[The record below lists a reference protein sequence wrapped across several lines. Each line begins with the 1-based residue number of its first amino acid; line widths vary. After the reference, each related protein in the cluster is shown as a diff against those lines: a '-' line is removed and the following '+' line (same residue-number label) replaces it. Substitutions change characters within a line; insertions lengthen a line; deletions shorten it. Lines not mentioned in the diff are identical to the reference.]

1 MAAEIKEENLS
12 LALRFIVEKFGKDA
26 LLNQDKVKAILPDLL
41 SNKFSTE
48 TSWVMDAINSG
59 IVSILLNPNNTN
71 EEAIEK
77 AKDVFEKH
85 YVTEIRQEYVLD
97 CLSYALGWTNTKVD
111 SLEEYKAKVNK
122 KNSKPKFNLE
132 KEIVFKDNI
141 DDNNKHNEQK
151 EPDYD
156 EILNQQKEEYR
167 QEPIN
172 TNRQFND
179 NNLNNRNNPNQYDNS
194 NGNKKKLLLLI
205 PLLLIILGL
214 GITKLSGGPGDV
226 EVSDFYFTP
235 QTKLNGTT
243 YMIEDG
249 ETVELNL
256 TFDAKKENKIDK
268 NKISY
273 SLDDNKVCNYQK
285 QTYNKCIL
293 VGVGEGTTTLHIYYD
308 DKEIQAIN
316 IGVGNVDSNDSD
328 DVAVESIYPSS
339 NAQKSG
345 SGYVLPVGKEAQLK
359 VKLSGDDV
367 ENDELS
373 YSLDDSS
380 IADLSYDGNK
390 CILYGNQAGS
400 TTLRI
405 MYDGDE
411 IYSVGLTFK
420 ESETASSNNN
430 NSSSNSEA
438 NSEVDLVVKG
448 YLGNYGNALNYG
460 SIGYVSDY
468 LTSSGALYK
477 QLSKTIPKTYEKG
490 TKVDVVGYTKNSMK
504 REGNKYRVSTTIEYN
519 IYKEDKGL
527 QYQKEYME
535 FIVVQSSGQWLIDH
549 YDNWQMLEQHNI

>member
-26 LLNQDKVKAILPDLL
+26 LLNQNKVKAILPDLL
-41 SNKFSTE
+41 SNKFTTE

-59 IVSILLNPNNTN
+59 IVGILLNPNNTN

-77 AKDVFEKH
+77 AKDVFENH
-85 YVTEIRQEYVLD
+85 YVTEMRQEYVLD

-111 SLEEYKAKVNK
+111 SLDEYKAKVNK
-122 KNSKPKFNLE
+122 KNSKPKLNLE
-132 KEIVFKDNI
+132 KEIVFKDSI

-167 QEPIN
+167 QEPVN
-172 TNRQFND
+172 TNIQFND
-179 NNLNNRNNPNQYDNS
+179 NNLNNRNNQNQYNNS

-268 NKISY
+268 KKISY

-293 VGVGEGTTTLHIYYD
+293 VGVGEGTTTLRIYYD
-308 DKEIQAIN
+308 DKEIQTIN

-345 SGYVLPVGKEAQLK
+345 SGYVLPVGEEAQLK

-420 ESETASSNNN
+420 ESDITSSNND
-430 NSSSNSEA
+430 SNSNSDS

-448 YLGNYGNALNYG
+448 YLENYGNARNYG
-460 SIGYVSDY
+460 SISYVSDY
-468 LTSSGALYK
+468 LTSSGDLYK

-490 TKVDVVGYTKNSMK
+490 TQVDVVGYTKNSMK
-504 REGNKYRVSTTIEYN
+504 REGNKYRVSATIEYN
-519 IYKEDKGL
+519 IYKQDKGA

>member
-26 LLNQDKVKAILPDLL
+26 LLNQNKVKAILPDLL
-41 SNKFSTE
+41 SNKFTTE

-59 IVSILLNPNNTN
+59 IVGILLNPNNTN

-85 YVTEIRQEYVLD
+85 YVTEMRQEYVLD

-111 SLEEYKAKVNK
+111 SLDEYKAKVNK
-122 KNSKPKFNLE
+122 KNSKPKLNLE
-132 KEIVFKDNI
+132 KEIVFKDSI

-172 TNRQFND
+172 TNRQFD
-179 NNLNNRNNPNQYDNS
+179 NTNLNNRNNQNNYNDS

-205 PLLLIILGL
+205 PLLLIIIGL
-214 GITKLSGGPGDV
+214 GVTKLFSGPGDV
-226 EVSDFYFTP
+226 EVSDFYFSP

-243 YMIEDG
+243 YMIDKN
-249 ETVELNL
+249 ETVQLNITL
-256 TFDAKKENKIDK
+256 DAKNKDKIDK
-268 NKISY
+268 DKISY
-273 SLDDNKVCNYQK
+273 SLDDNTVCNYK
-285 QTYNKCIL
+285 KETYNKCIL
-293 VGVGEGTTTLHIYYD
+293 VGVGEGTTTLRIYYN

-316 IGVGNVDSNDSD
+316 IGVGDVDSNDSD

-345 SGYVLPVGKEAQLK
+345 SGYVLPVGEEAQLK
-359 VKLSGDDV
+359 VKLSGDDI
-367 ENDELS
+367 EKDELS

-390 CILYGNQAGS
+390 CKIYGNQAGS

-405 MYDGDE
+405 MYDGEE

-430 NSSSNSEA
+430 SNSDS

-448 YLGNYGNALNYG
+448 YLGNYADALNYG

-468 LTSSGALYK
+468 LTSSGDLYK

-490 TKVDVVGYTKNSMK
+490 TQVDVVGYTKNSMK
-504 REGNKYRVSTTIEYN
+504 REGNKYRVSATIEYN
-519 IYKEDKGL
+519 IYKQDKEA

>member
-26 LLNQDKVKAILPDLL
+26 LLNQNKVKAILPDLL
-41 SNKFSTE
+41 SNKFTTE

-59 IVSILLNPNNTN
+59 IVGILLNPNNTN

-77 AKDVFEKH
+77 AKDVFENH

-111 SLEEYKAKVNK
+111 SLDEYKAKVNK
-122 KNSKPKFNLE
+122 KNSKPKLNLE
-132 KEIVFKDNI
+132 KEIVFKDSI

-167 QEPIN
+167 QEPVN

-179 NNLNNRNNPNQYDNS
+179 NNLNNRNNQNNYNNS

-293 VGVGEGTTTLHIYYD
+293 VGVGEGTTTLRIYYD
-308 DKEIQAIN
+308 DKEIQTIN

-345 SGYVLPVGKEAQLK
+345 SGYVLPVGEEAQLK
-359 VKLSGDDV
+359 VKLSGDDI
-367 ENDELS
+367 EKDELS

-380 IADLSYDGNK
+380 IAELSYDGNK

-405 MYDGDE
+405 MYDGDK

-420 ESETASSNNN
+420 ESDITSSNND
-430 NSSSNSEA
+430 SNSNSDS

-448 YLGNYGNALNYG
+448 YLENYGNARNYG
-460 SIGYVSDY
+460 SISYVSDY
-468 LTSSGALYK
+468 LTSSGDLYK

-490 TKVDVVGYTKNSMK
+490 TQVDVVGYTKNSMT
-504 REGNKYRVSTTIEYN
+504 REGNKYRVSVTIEYN
-519 IYKEDKGL
+519 IYKQDKGA

>member
-41 SNKFSTE
+41 SNKFTTE

-59 IVSILLNPNNTN
+59 IVGILLNPNNTN
-71 EEAIEK
+71 KEAIEK

-111 SLEEYKAKVNK
+111 SLDEYKAKVNK
-122 KNSKPKFNLE
+122 KNSKPKLNLE
-132 KEIVFKDNI
+132 KEIVFKDSI

-172 TNRQFND
+172 TNRQFD
-179 NNLNNRNNPNQYDNS
+179 NTNLNNRNNQNNYNDS

-205 PLLLIILGL
+205 PLLLIIIGL
-214 GITKLSGGPGDV
+214 GVTKLFSGPGDV
-226 EVSDFYFTP
+226 EVSDFYFSP

-243 YMIEDG
+243 YMIDKN
-249 ETVELNL
+249 ETVQLNITL
-256 TFDAKKENKIDK
+256 DAKNKDKIDK
-268 NKISY
+268 DKISY
-273 SLDDNKVCNYQK
+273 SLDDNTVCNYK
-285 QTYNKCIL
+285 KETYNKCIL
-293 VGVGEGTTTLHIYYD
+293 VGVGEGTTTLHIYYN

-316 IGVGNVDSNDSD
+316 IGVGDVDSNDSD

-345 SGYVLPVGKEAQLK
+345 SGYVLPVGEEAQLK
-359 VKLSGDDV
+359 VKLSGDDI
-367 ENDELS
+367 EKDELS

-380 IADLSYDGNK
+380 IAELSYDGNK

-400 TTLRI
+400 TNLRI
-405 MYDGDE
+405 MYDGEE
-411 IYSVGLTFK
+411 IYSVGITF
-420 ESETASSNNN
+420 EEGSDTSSNND
-430 NSSSNSEA
+430 SNSNSDS

-448 YLGNYGNALNYG
+448 YLGNYADALNYG

-468 LTSSGALYK
+468 LTSSGDLYK
-477 QLSKTIPKTYEKG
+477 QLSKTIPKTYANG
-490 TKVDVVGYTKNSMK
+490 TQVDVVGYTKNSMK
-504 REGNKYRVSTTIEYN
+504 REGNKYRVSATIEYN
-519 IYKEDKGL
+519 IYKQDKGA

>member
-41 SNKFSTE
+41 SNKFTTE

-59 IVSILLNPNNTN
+59 IVGILLNPNNTN
-71 EEAIEK
+71 KEAIEK

-111 SLEEYKAKVNK
+111 SLDEYKAKLNK
-122 KNSKPKFNLE
+122 KNSKPKLNLE
-132 KEIVFKDNI
+132 KEIVFKDSI

-172 TNRQFND
+172 TNRQFD
-179 NNLNNRNNPNQYDNS
+179 NTNLNNRNNQNNYNDS

-205 PLLLIILGL
+205 PLLLIIIGL
-214 GITKLSGGPGDV
+214 GVTKLFSGPGDV
-226 EVSDFYFTP
+226 EVSDFYFSP

-243 YMIEDG
+243 YMIDKN
-249 ETVELNL
+249 ETVQLNITL
-256 TFDAKKENKIDK
+256 DAKNKDKIDK
-268 NKISY
+268 DKISY
-273 SLDDNKVCNYQK
+273 SLDDNTVCNYK
-285 QTYNKCIL
+285 KETYNKCIL
-293 VGVGEGTTTLHIYYD
+293 VGVGEGTTTLHIYYN

-316 IGVGNVDSNDSD
+316 IGVGDVDSNDSD

-345 SGYVLPVGKEAQLK
+345 SGYVLPVGEEAQLK
-359 VKLSGDDV
+359 VKLSGDDI
-367 ENDELS
+367 EKDELS

-380 IADLSYDGNK
+380 IAELSYDGNK

-400 TTLRI
+400 TNLRI
-405 MYDGDE
+405 MYDGEE
-411 IYSVGLTFK
+411 IYSVGITF
-420 ESETASSNNN
+420 EEGSDTSSNND
-430 NSSSNSEA
+430 SNSNSDS

-448 YLGNYGNALNYG
+448 YLGNYADALNYG

-468 LTSSGALYK
+468 LTSSGDLYK
-477 QLSKTIPKTYEKG
+477 QLSKTIPKTYANG
-490 TKVDVVGYTKNSMK
+490 TQVDVVGYTKNSMK
-504 REGNKYRVSTTIEYN
+504 REGNKYRVSATIEYN
-519 IYKEDKGL
+519 IYKQDKGA

>member
-26 LLNQDKVKAILPDLL
+26 LLNQNKVKAILPDLL
-41 SNKFSTE
+41 SNKFTTE

-59 IVSILLNPNNTN
+59 IVGILLNPNNTN

-85 YVTEIRQEYVLD
+85 YVTEMRQEYVLD

-111 SLEEYKAKVNK
+111 SLDEYKAKVNK
-122 KNSKPKFNLE
+122 KNSKPKLNLE
-132 KEIVFKDNI
+132 KEIVFKDSI

-172 TNRQFND
+172 TNRQFD
-179 NNLNNRNNPNQYDNS
+179 NTNLNNRNNQNNYNDS

-205 PLLLIILGL
+205 PLLLIIIGL
-214 GITKLSGGPGDV
+214 GITKLFSGPGDV
-226 EVSDFYFTP
+226 EVSDFYFSP

-243 YMIEDG
+243 YMIDKN
-249 ETVELNL
+249 ETVQLNITL
-256 TFDAKKENKIDK
+256 DAKNKDKIDK
-268 NKISY
+268 DKISY
-273 SLDDNKVCNYQK
+273 SLDDNTVCNYK
-285 QTYNKCIL
+285 KETYNKCIL
-293 VGVGEGTTTLHIYYD
+293 VGVGEGTTTLRIYYN

-316 IGVGNVDSNDSD
+316 IGVGDVDSNDSD

-345 SGYVLPVGKEAQLK
+345 SGYVLPVGEEAQLK
-359 VKLSGDDV
+359 VKLSGDDI
-367 ENDELS
+367 EKDELS

-380 IADLSYDGNK
+380 IAELSYDGNK

-400 TTLRI
+400 TNLRI
-405 MYDGDE
+405 MYDGEE
-411 IYSVGLTFK
+411 IYSVGVTF
-420 ESETASSNNN
+420 EEGSDTSSNND
-430 NSSSNSEA
+430 SNSNSDS

-448 YLGNYGNALNYG
+448 YLGNYADALNYG

-468 LTSSGALYK
+468 LTSSGDLYK

-490 TKVDVVGYTKNSMK
+490 TQVDVVGYTKNSMK
-504 REGNKYRVSTTIEYN
+504 REGNKYRVSATIEYN
-519 IYKEDKGL
+519 IYKQDKGA

>member
-41 SNKFSTE
+41 SNKFTTE

-59 IVSILLNPNNTN
+59 IVGILLNPNNTN
-71 EEAIEK
+71 KEAIEK

-111 SLEEYKAKVNK
+111 SLDEYKAKVNK
-122 KNSKPKFNLE
+122 KNSKPKLNLE
-132 KEIVFKDNI
+132 KEIVFKDSI

-172 TNRQFND
+172 TNRQFD
-179 NNLNNRNNPNQYDNS
+179 NTNLNNRNNQNNYNDS

-205 PLLLIILGL
+205 PLLLIIIGL
-214 GITKLSGGPGDV
+214 GVTKLFSGPGDV
-226 EVSDFYFTP
+226 EVSDFYFSP

-243 YMIEDG
+243 YMIDKN
-249 ETVELNL
+249 ETVQLNITL
-256 TFDAKKENKIDK
+256 DAKNKDKIDK
-268 NKISY
+268 DKISY
-273 SLDDNKVCNYQK
+273 SLDDNTVCNYK
-285 QTYNKCIL
+285 KETYNKCIL
-293 VGVGEGTTTLHIYYD
+293 VGVGEGTTTLHIYYN

-316 IGVGNVDSNDSD
+316 IGVGDVDSNDSD

-345 SGYVLPVGKEAQLK
+345 SGYVLPVGEEAQLK
-359 VKLSGDDV
+359 VKLSGDDI
-367 ENDELS
+367 EKDELS

-380 IADLSYDGNK
+380 IAELSYDGNK

-400 TTLRI
+400 TNLRI
-405 MYDGDE
+405 MYDGEE
-411 IYSVGLTFK
+411 IYSVGITF
-420 ESETASSNNN
+420 EEGSDTSSNND
-430 NSSSNSEA
+430 SNSNSDS

-448 YLGNYGNALNYG
+448 YLGNYADALNYG

-468 LTSSGALYK
+468 LTSSGDII
-477 QLSKTIPKTYEKG
+477 QTIIKN
-490 TKVDVVGYTKNSMK
+490 YT
-504 REGNKYRVSTTIEYN
+504 
-519 IYKEDKGL
+519 
-527 QYQKEYME
+527 
-535 FIVVQSSGQWLIDH
+535 
-549 YDNWQMLEQHNI
+549 

>member
-26 LLNQDKVKAILPDLL
+26 LLNQNKVKAILPDLL
-41 SNKFSTE
+41 SNKFTTE

-59 IVSILLNPNNTN
+59 IVGILLNPNNTN
-71 EEAIEK
+71 KEAIEK

-111 SLEEYKAKVNK
+111 SLDEYKAKVNK
-122 KNSKPKFNLE
+122 KNSKPKLNLE
-132 KEIVFKDNI
+132 KEIVFKDSI

-172 TNRQFND
+172 TNRQFD
-179 NNLNNRNNPNQYDNS
+179 NTNLNNRNNQNNYNDS

-205 PLLLIILGL
+205 PLLLIIIGL
-214 GITKLSGGPGDV
+214 GVTKLFYGPGDV
-226 EVSDFYFTP
+226 EVSDFYFSP

-243 YMIEDG
+243 YMIDKN
-249 ETVELNL
+249 ETVQLNITL
-256 TFDAKKENKIDK
+256 DAKNKDKIDK
-268 NKISY
+268 DKISY
-273 SLDDNKVCNYQK
+273 SLDDNTVCNYK
-285 QTYNKCIL
+285 KETYNKCIL
-293 VGVGEGTTTLHIYYD
+293 VGVGEGTTTLHIYYN

-316 IGVGNVDSNDSD
+316 IGVGDVDSNDSD

-345 SGYVLPVGKEAQLK
+345 SGYVLPVGEEAQLK
-359 VKLSGDDV
+359 VKLSGDDI
-367 ENDELS
+367 EKDELS

-380 IADLSYDGNK
+380 IAELSYDGNK

-400 TTLRI
+400 TNLRI
-405 MYDGDE
+405 MYDGEE
-411 IYSVGLTFK
+411 IYSVGITF
-420 ESETASSNNN
+420 EEGSDTSSNND
-430 NSSSNSEA
+430 SNSNSDS

-448 YLGNYGNALNYG
+448 YLGNYADALNYG

-468 LTSSGALYK
+468 LTSSGDLYK
-477 QLSKTIPKTYEKG
+477 QLSKTIPKTYANG
-490 TKVDVVGYTKNSMK
+490 TQVDVVGYTKNSMK
-504 REGNKYRVSTTIEYN
+504 REGNKYRVSATIEYN
-519 IYKEDKGL
+519 IYKQDKGA

>member
-26 LLNQDKVKAILPDLL
+26 LLNQNKVKAILPDLL
-41 SNKFSTE
+41 SNKFTTE

-59 IVSILLNPNNTN
+59 IVGILLNPNNTN

-85 YVTEIRQEYVLD
+85 YVTEMRQEYVLD

-111 SLEEYKAKVNK
+111 SLDEYKAKVNK
-122 KNSKPKFNLE
+122 KNSKPKLNLE
-132 KEIVFKDNI
+132 KEIVFKDSI

-172 TNRQFND
+172 TNRQFD
-179 NNLNNRNNPNQYDNS
+179 NTNLNNRNNQNNYNDS

-205 PLLLIILGL
+205 PLLLIIIGL
-214 GITKLSGGPGDV
+214 GVTKLFSGPGDV
-226 EVSDFYFTP
+226 EVSDFYFSP

-243 YMIEDG
+243 YMIDKN
-249 ETVELNL
+249 ETVQLNITL
-256 TFDAKKENKIDK
+256 DAKNKDKIDK
-268 NKISY
+268 DKISY
-273 SLDDNKVCNYQK
+273 SLDDNTVCNYK
-285 QTYNKCIL
+285 KETYNKCIL
-293 VGVGEGTTTLHIYYD
+293 VGVGEGTTTLRIYYN

-316 IGVGNVDSNDSD
+316 IGVGDVDSNDSD

-345 SGYVLPVGKEAQLK
+345 SGYVLPVGEEAQLK
-359 VKLSGDDV
+359 VKLSGDDI
-367 ENDELS
+367 EKDELS

-380 IADLSYDGNK
+380 IAELSYDGNK

-400 TTLRI
+400 TNLRI
-405 MYDGDE
+405 MYDGEE
-411 IYSVGLTFK
+411 IYSVGVTF
-420 ESETASSNNN
+420 EEGSDTSSNND
-430 NSSSNSEA
+430 SNSNSDS

-448 YLGNYGNALNYG
+448 YLGNYADALNYG

-468 LTSSGALYK
+468 LTSSGDLYK

-490 TKVDVVGYTKNSMK
+490 TQVDVVGYTKNSMK
-504 REGNKYRVSTTIEYN
+504 REGNKYRVSVTIEYN
-519 IYKEDKGL
+519 VYTQDKGL

-549 YDNWQMLEQHNI
+549 YDN

>member
-41 SNKFSTE
+41 SNKFTTE

-59 IVSILLNPNNTN
+59 IVGILLNPNNTN
-71 EEAIEK
+71 KEAIEK

-85 YVTEIRQEYVLD
+85 YVTEIRQEYILD

-111 SLEEYKAKVNK
+111 SLDEYKAKVNK
-122 KNSKPKFNLE
+122 KNSKPKLNLE
-132 KEIVFKDNI
+132 KEIVFKDSI

-172 TNRQFND
+172 TNRQFD
-179 NNLNNRNNPNQYDNS
+179 NTNLNNRNNQNNYNDS

-205 PLLLIILGL
+205 PLLLIIIGL
-214 GITKLSGGPGDV
+214 GVTKLFSGPGDV
-226 EVSDFYFTP
+226 EVSDFYFSP

-243 YMIEDG
+243 YMIDKN
-249 ETVELNL
+249 ETVQLNITL
-256 TFDAKKENKIDK
+256 DAKNKDKIDK
-268 NKISY
+268 DKISY
-273 SLDDNKVCNYQK
+273 SLDDNTVCNYK
-285 QTYNKCIL
+285 KETYNKCIL
-293 VGVGEGTTTLHIYYD
+293 VGVGEGTTTLHIYYN

-316 IGVGNVDSNDSD
+316 IGVGDVDSNDSD

-345 SGYVLPVGKEAQLK
+345 SGYVLPVGEEAQLK
-359 VKLSGDDV
+359 VKLSGDDI
-367 ENDELS
+367 EKDELS

-380 IADLSYDGNK
+380 IAELSYDGNK

-400 TTLRI
+400 TNLRI
-405 MYDGDE
+405 MYDGEE
-411 IYSVGLTFK
+411 IYSVGITF
-420 ESETASSNNN
+420 EEGSDTSSNND
-430 NSSSNSEA
+430 SNSNSDS

-448 YLGNYGNALNYG
+448 YLGNYADALNYG

-468 LTSSGALYK
+468 LTSSGDLYK
-477 QLSKTIPKTYEKG
+477 QLSKTIPKTYANG
-490 TKVDVVGYTKNSMK
+490 TQVDVVGYTKNSMK
-504 REGNKYRVSTTIEYN
+504 REGNKYRVSATIEYN
-519 IYKEDKGL
+519 IYKQDKGA

>member
-26 LLNQDKVKAILPDLL
+26 LLNQNKVKAILPDLL
-41 SNKFSTE
+41 SNKFTTE

-59 IVSILLNPNNTN
+59 IVGILLNPNNTN

-85 YVTEIRQEYVLD
+85 YVTEMRQEYVLD

-111 SLEEYKAKVNK
+111 SLDEYKAKVNK
-122 KNSKPKFNLE
+122 KNSKPKLNLE
-132 KEIVFKDNI
+132 KEIVFKDSI

-172 TNRQFND
+172 TNRQFD
-179 NNLNNRNNPNQYDNS
+179 NTNLNNRNNQNNYNDS
-194 NGNKKKLLLLI
+194 NGNKKKLLLI
-205 PLLLIILGL
+205 PLLLIIIGL
-214 GITKLSGGPGDV
+214 GVTKLFSGPGDV
-226 EVSDFYFTP
+226 EVSDFYFSP

-243 YMIEDG
+243 YMIDKN
-249 ETVELNL
+249 ETVQLNITL
-256 TFDAKKENKIDK
+256 DAKNKDKIDK
-268 NKISY
+268 DKISY

-293 VGVGEGTTTLHIYYD
+293 VGVGEGTTTLRIYYD

-316 IGVGNVDSNDSD
+316 IGVGDVDSNDSD

-345 SGYVLPVGKEAQLK
+345 SGYVLPVGEEAQLK
-359 VKLSGDDV
+359 VKLSGDDI
-367 ENDELS
+367 EKDELS

-380 IADLSYDGNK
+380 IAELSYDGNK

-400 TTLRI
+400 TNLRI
-405 MYDGDE
+405 MYDGEE
-411 IYSVGLTFK
+411 IYSVGVTF
-420 ESETASSNNN
+420 EEGSDTSSNND
-430 NSSSNSEA
+430 SNSNSDS

-448 YLGNYGNALNYG
+448 YLGNYADALNYG

-468 LTSSGALYK
+468 LTSSGDLYK

-490 TKVDVVGYTKNSMK
+490 TQVDVVGYTKNSMK
-504 REGNKYRVSTTIEYN
+504 KEGNKYRVSATIEYN
-519 IYKEDKGL
+519 IYKQDKGA

>member
-26 LLNQDKVKAILPDLL
+26 LLNQNKVKAILPDLL
-41 SNKFSTE
+41 SNKFTTE

-59 IVSILLNPNNTN
+59 IVGILLNPNNTN

-77 AKDVFEKH
+77 AKDVFENH

-111 SLEEYKAKVNK
+111 SLDEYKAKLNK
-122 KNSKPKFNLE
+122 KNSKPKLNLE
-132 KEIVFKDNI
+132 KEIVFKDSI

-167 QEPIN
+167 QEPVN
-172 TNRQFND
+172 TNIQFND
-179 NNLNNRNNPNQYDNS
+179 NNLNNRNNQNNYNNS

-293 VGVGEGTTTLHIYYD
+293 VGVGEGTTTLRIYYD
-308 DKEIQAIN
+308 DKEIQTIN
-316 IGVGNVDSNDSD
+316 IGVGDVDSNDSD

-345 SGYVLPVGKEAQLK
+345 SGYVLPVGEEAQLK

-420 ESETASSNNN
+420 ESDITSSNND
-430 NSSSNSEA
+430 SNSNSDS

-448 YLGNYGNALNYG
+448 YLENYGNARNYG
-460 SIGYVSDY
+460 SISYVSDY
-468 LTSSGALYK
+468 LTSSGDLYK

-490 TKVDVVGYTKNSMK
+490 TQVDVVGYTKNSMK
-504 REGNKYRVSTTIEYN
+504 REGNKYRVSATIEYN
-519 IYKEDKGL
+519 IYKQDKGA